1 MFYEPRLNNSGMAID
16 PLKSL
21 VVPRPIGWISS
32 VDLQGRINLA
42 PFSFFNLVAEDPP
55 MVMFAGYGRKA
66 NGESKDS
73 TRNIEEVGAF
83 VVNLATWDLKDKIN
97 ATSAQLAAGVN
108 EADVAGVEMVPSRIV
123 AAPRVAAS
131 PVALECRYL
140 KSVALPSPNSDEP
153 NGIVIGEIVG
163 IHIDENLITAE
174 GRVDITRAKPIARMG
189 YSLYTVVTESFRM
202 VRPK

>member
-1 MFYEPRLNNSGMAID
+1 M
-16 PLKSL
+16 
-21 VVPRPIGWISS
+21 
-32 VDLQGRINLA
+32 
-42 PFSFFNLVAEDPP
+42 
-55 MVMFAGYGRKA
+55 
-66 NGESKDS
+66 
-73 TRNIEEVGAF
+73 
-83 VVNLATWDLKDKIN
+83 
-97 ATSAQLAAGVN
+97 
-108 EADVAGVEMVPSRIV
+108 
-123 AAPRVAAS
+123 
-131 PVALECRYL
+131 ALECRYL